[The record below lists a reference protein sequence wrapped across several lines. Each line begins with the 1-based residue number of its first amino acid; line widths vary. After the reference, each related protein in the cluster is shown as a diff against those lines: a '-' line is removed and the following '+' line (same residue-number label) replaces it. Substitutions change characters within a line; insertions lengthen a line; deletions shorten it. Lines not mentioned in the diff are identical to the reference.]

1 MYIGEKN
8 MGYKKGKKE
17 LGIYYAKTLVSIAEE
32 ISAKNAGKEKAGIQK
47 IFSALQ
53 RRGGTVRKNMAYL
66 VTHWIYRLSL
76 FTPWDD
82 EELWAV
88 DMAKEAFSCP
98 MTLQTCRR
106 KRIFRIRK
114 IKGEPEKQLEIILG
128 QLTDSEKDRFMKA
141 FWLEL
146 VTMDKEKQQILT
158 EFLLEW
164 LWVECEK
171 EQTMEKIRYWASSY
185 CLPFV

>member
-1 MYIGEKN
+1 

-98 MTLQTCRR
+98 MTLPTCRR
-106 KRIFRIRK
+106 KRIRSI
-114 IKGEPEKQLEIILG
+114 
-128 QLTDSEKDRFMKA
+128 DRF
-141 FWLEL
+141 
-146 VTMDKEKQQILT
+146 
-158 EFLLEW
+158 
-164 LWVECEK
+164 
-171 EQTMEKIRYWASSY
+171 
-185 CLPFV
+185 

>member
-1 MYIGEKN
+1 

-88 DMAKEAFSCP
+88 DMASILLSYDASNMQKKAYFQNTEN
-98 MTLQTCRR
+98 QRR
-106 KRIFRIRK
+106 TRKAAGNHFRSI
-114 IKGEPEKQLEIILG
+114 
-128 QLTDSEKDRFMKA
+128 DRF
-141 FWLEL
+141 
-146 VTMDKEKQQILT
+146 
-158 EFLLEW
+158 
-164 LWVECEK
+164 
-171 EQTMEKIRYWASSY
+171 
-185 CLPFV
+185 

>member
-1 MYIGEKN
+1 MQERKIRNFPGLEKLKF
-8 MGYKKGKKE
+8 GCHVYRRKEYGLQKGKERTWHLLCKDA
-17 LGIYYAKTLVSIAEE
+17 GFHCRRD
-32 ISAKNAGKEKAGIQK
+32 SAKNAGKEKAGIQK

-98 MTLQTCRR
+98 MTLPTCRR

-128 QLTDSEKDRFMKA
+128 QLTDSEKRSVYESF
-141 FWLEL
+141 L
-146 VTMDKEKQQILT
+146 VRT
-158 EFLLEW
+158 
-164 LWVECEK
+164 CN
-171 EQTMEKIRYWASSY
+171 YG
-185 CLPFV
+185 

>member
-47 IFSALQ
+47 IFSVLQ
-53 RRGGTVRKNMAYL
+53 RRGGTVSKNMTYL

-88 DMAKEAFSCP
+88 DMAKEVFSCP
-98 MTLQTCRR
+98 MTLPTCRR
-106 KRIFRIRK
+106 KNIFIHRISAILHRDQCTIYIFIRFC
-114 IKGEPEKQLEIILG
+114 Q
-128 QLTDSEKDRFMKA
+128 S
-141 FWLEL
+141 
-146 VTMDKEKQQILT
+146 VTLQ
-158 EFLLEW
+158 
-164 LWVECEK
+164 
-171 EQTMEKIRYWASSY
+171 
-185 CLPFV
+185 

>member
-1 MYIGEKN
+1 MAFIMQKQ
-8 MGYKKGKKE
+8 
-17 LGIYYAKTLVSIAEE
+17 LVSIAEE

-47 IFSALQ
+47 IFSVLQ
-53 RRGGTVRKNMAYL
+53 RSGGIIRKNMTYL

-76 FTPWDD
+76 FTPW
-82 EELWAV
+82 EEKELWAV
-88 DMAKEAFSCP
+88 DMAKEVFSCP
-98 MTLQTCRR
+98 MTLPTCRR
-106 KRIFRIRK
+106 KNIFRIRK

-128 QLTDSEKDRFMKA
+128 QLTDSEKDRLLKA

>member
-1 MYIGEKN
+1 M
-8 MGYKKGKKE
+8 
-17 LGIYYAKTLVSIAEE
+17 
-32 ISAKNAGKEKAGIQK
+32 
-47 IFSALQ
+47 
-53 RRGGTVRKNMAYL
+53 
-66 VTHWIYRLSL
+66 
-76 FTPWDD
+76 DD

-98 MTLQTCRR
+98 MTLPTCRR

>member
-1 MYIGEKN
+1 

-66 VTHWIYRLSL
+66 VTHWSYRLSL

-88 DMAKEAFSCP
+88 DMEKKAYFQNTEN
-98 MTLQTCRR
+98 QRR
-106 KRIFRIRK
+106 TRKAAGNHFRSI
-114 IKGEPEKQLEIILG
+114 
-128 QLTDSEKDRFMKA
+128 DRF
-141 FWLEL
+141 
-146 VTMDKEKQQILT
+146 
-158 EFLLEW
+158 
-164 LWVECEK
+164 
-171 EQTMEKIRYWASSY
+171 
-185 CLPFV
+185 

>member
-1 MYIGEKN
+1 

-47 IFSALQ
+47 IFSVLQ
-53 RRGGTVRKNMAYL
+53 RSGGIIRKNMTYL

-76 FTPWDD
+76 FTP
-82 EELWAV
+82 
-88 DMAKEAFSCP
+88 
-98 MTLQTCRR
+98 
-106 KRIFRIRK
+106 
-114 IKGEPEKQLEIILG
+114 
-128 QLTDSEKDRFMKA
+128 

-146 VTMDKEKQQILT
+146 VTMDKEKQQILP